1 MKLTVINN
9 KILAIDFGERNVGLA
24 ITDAGANLVFG
35 KGEIR
40 GQKSLEGIFKAVADV
55 VNEEDVVRVV
65 FGVPESKDGVEV
77 PQVERMQNIGNK
89 LGLYL
94 KKASPGVEVVFQ
106 DESFSSY
113 EARSF
118 IKDTGISGYGT
129 KHSEHEVAAMII
141 LNKYLLERELKNG
154 E

>member
-1 MKLTVINN
+1 MINN
-9 KILAIDFGERNVGLA
+9 KILAIDFGEKNVGLA

-40 GQKSLEGIFKAVADV
+40 GQKSLEGIFKAVANV
-55 VNEEDVVRVV
+55 VNAEDVVRVV
-65 FGVPESKDGVEV
+65 FGIPESKDGLKET
-77 PQVERMQNIGNK
+77 QAERMLNIGEK

-118 IKDTGISGYGT
+118 IKDTGVSGYGT

-141 LNKYLLERELKNG
+141 LNKYLLERELKNMQ
-154 E
+154 

>member
-1 MKLTVINN
+1 MKLTVINK
-9 KILAIDFGERNVGLA
+9 KILAIDFGEKNVGLA

-35 KGEIR
+35 KGEIC

-55 VNEEDVVRVV
+55 VNGEDVARVV
-65 FGVPESKDGVEV
+65 FGIPESKDGVQG
-77 PQVERMQNIGNK
+77 PQTDRMLNIGKK
-89 LGLYL
+89 LGLFL

-113 EARSF
+113 EARAF
-118 IKDTGISGYGT
+118 IKDTGIPGYGT

-141 LNKYLLERELKNG
+141 LNKYLLNRELNNN